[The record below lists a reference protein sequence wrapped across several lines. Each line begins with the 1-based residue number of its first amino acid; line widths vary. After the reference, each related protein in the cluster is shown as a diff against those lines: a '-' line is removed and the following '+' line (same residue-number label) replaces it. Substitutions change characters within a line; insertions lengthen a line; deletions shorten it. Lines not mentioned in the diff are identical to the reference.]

1 MTKQWVRQID
11 EKKPKVLAR
20 GTAMPL
26 TNTDFEEIEKRT
38 APRFSKLPAVLEA
51 TLYSPAWRGFN
62 FEHEKA

>member
-51 TLYSPAWRGFN
+51 TLHSPAWRGFN
-62 FEHEKA
+62 FETA